1 MEGDKIVARRGFS
14 RKLVRGL
21 RALITNPLGMAR
33 LLWEIVGVYVFGMP
47 VAVFIRLLKP
57 LVVVRFGR
65 IDCTRLG
72 HFIGMCEI
80 YSCKRSRGAFRG
92 YRDLLYTTG
101 VPMNRYLWGLYNRQ
115 LRFSGWMRFPDIAN
129 RRLPGSERHV
139 APITSV
145 NLEGIYEQTSPSIAL
160 DEAERRA
167 GDAWLESVGVDTG
180 RPLVLFANRDP
191 AFLQKIDPD
200 RDWSYHDCRD
210 SSVANMLPM
219 ARAMVAKGYAAI
231 RMGSDVVEALDVPEP
246 MIIDYA
252 SRARSEALD
261 IYLAARCNL
270 FIATTSGILDLGR
283 LFRKATGVS
292 NTVPLQSVIT
302 FYRNANEL
310 WIPKLHWSVADKRLM
325 KYSEILALQ
334 GDPNMSET
342 YAGAG
347 VELIENT
354 GDEIVDLTLELEELA
369 AGKRSLDA
377 EDKALYRKFWDIV
390 LEGRPWNRETPIAL
404 SFLRKHVELLA

>member
-1 MEGDKIVARRGFS
+1 
-14 RKLVRGL
+14 
-21 RALITNPLGMAR
+21 
-33 LLWEIVGVYVFGMP
+33 
-47 VAVFIRLLKP
+47 
-57 LVVVRFGR
+57 
-65 IDCTRLG
+65 
-72 HFIGMCEI
+72 
-80 YSCKRSRGAFRG
+80 
-92 YRDLLYTTG
+92 
-101 VPMNRYLWGLYNRQ
+101 
-115 LRFSGWMRFPDIAN
+115 
-129 RRLPGSERHV
+129 
-139 APITSV
+139 
-145 NLEGIYEQTSPSIAL
+145 
-160 DEAERRA
+160 
-167 GDAWLESVGVDTG
+167 
-180 RPLVLFANRDP
+180 
-191 AFLQKIDPD
+191 
-200 RDWSYHDCRD
+200 
-210 SSVANMLPM
+210 
-219 ARAMVAKGYAAI
+219 
-231 RMGSDVVEALDVPEP
+231 P